1 MLLLYSNGS
10 IAVHNL
16 LRIILIATLPTG
28 DIDDNYPMSAPPQ
41 LVSIGYEGRD
51 IEQLVAA
58 LKTSD
63 VQVLVDVRLT
73 PISRKR
79 GLSKSALREAL
90 SAVGIRYVH
99 HRELGNPKD
108 NREAFRQG
116 SSHSRE
122 RFRHLL
128 ESDQAL
134 DAIHH
139 VTELLDEG
147 TVALL
152 CFERDHAQC
161 HRGIVAEVIAEEK
174 HVELTCV

>member
-1 MLLLYSNGS
+1 MA
-10 IAVHNL
+10 AVS
-16 LRIILIATLPTG
+16 TT
-28 DIDDNYPMSAPPQ
+28 PQ

-51 IEQLVAA
+51 VDQLVRA
-58 LKTSD
+58 LQNRD

-79 GLSKSALREAL
+79 GLSKSALRDAL
-90 SAVGIRYVH
+90 ATVGIRYVH
-99 HRELGNPKD
+99 HRELGNPKE

-116 SSHSRE
+116 SRHSRE

-128 ESDQAL
+128 ESDEAA

-152 CFERDHAQC
+152 CFEREHARC
-161 HRGIVAEVIAEEK
+161 HRGIVADAIAQEK
-174 HVELTCV
+174 HFNLTCV